1 MFLFPKDV
9 LEEDADDS
17 DDFIG
22 SNNVQCLGDNFVTE
36 LDNNSND
43 ACTLYQ
49 MSKNLLILS
58 GQLNF
63 WSSKFIVKE
72 GDMCIDI
79 SSAACGSSS
88 SVPIGAKQR
97 DFPYTGTKYQF
108 DTQFFHDCDGT
119 NLDDYEKKIFAML
132 ISSNTVDGC
141 KITRRRTHKKVTCSR
156 KITFTYACSH
166 GRIMRDI
173 DDSQFGPNSVGKL
186 NVTHQH
192 AKKHKSKG
200 AIRGKMLHECILFFF
215 KFIYLHLLTSCFDVS
230 CKELTLWL
238 QR

>member
-22 SNNVQCLGDNFVTE
+22 SNNVQCLGDNFAIE
-36 LDNNSND
+36 EDNNSND
-43 ACTLYQ
+43 ASTLYQ

-88 SVPIGAKQR
+88 SIPIGARQH
-97 DFPYTGTKYQF
+97 DFPYPGTKYQF
-108 DTQFFHDCDGT
+108 DTQLFHDSDVT
-119 NLDDYEKKIFAML
+119 SLDDIQKK
-132 ISSNTVDGC
+132 
-141 KITRRRTHKKVTCSR
+141 
-156 KITFTYACSH
+156 
-166 GRIMRDI
+166 
-173 DDSQFGPNSVGKL
+173 
-186 NVTHQH
+186 
-192 AKKHKSKG
+192 
-200 AIRGKMLHECILFFF
+200 
-215 KFIYLHLLTSCFDVS
+215 YLQC
-230 CKELTLWL
+230 
-238 QR
+238 